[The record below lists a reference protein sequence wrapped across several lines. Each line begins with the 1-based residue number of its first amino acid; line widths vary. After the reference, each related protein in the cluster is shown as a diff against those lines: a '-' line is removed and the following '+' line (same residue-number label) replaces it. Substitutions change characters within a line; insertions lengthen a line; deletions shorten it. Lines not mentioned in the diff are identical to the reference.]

1 MKSFNQHITIYQ
13 KEAGGHGALLVD
25 RDLFRNVTKVTESSR
40 KRINLLISKRN
51 IKTVATLNSSGSV
64 TVGIWR
70 EVQG

>member
-13 KEAGGHGALLVD
+13 KESGGHGALLFD
-25 RDLFRNVTKVTESSR
+25 RDLLRNVTKVTESSR